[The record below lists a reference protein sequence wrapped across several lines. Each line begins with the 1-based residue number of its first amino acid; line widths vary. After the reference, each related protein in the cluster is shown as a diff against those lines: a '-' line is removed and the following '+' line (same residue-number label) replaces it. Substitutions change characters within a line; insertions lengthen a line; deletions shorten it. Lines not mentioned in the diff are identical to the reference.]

1 MSVDRDELVAVAL
14 GEQPA
19 GLVIKG
25 GRLVNV
31 YSGEIYF
38 ADVAIKG
45 ERIAAVSQAGSAET
59 ARWVGEGTAVV
70 DVGGR
75 YLVPGFIEGHIH
87 VGATSLAVTEMA
99 RLLVPYGTAAIV
111 TDFNEATKVQG
122 PQVARYYLD
131 EAKRTPM
138 TVYYSPF
145 HTSLIPTD
153 GRDGVSLE
161 QLDEMMSWPEAKE
174 LREWNVQQ
182 HRSPNPKVRRAG
194 EMAREHG
201 LRLAGHLRLFMGGLL
216 HASVASGT
224 VSDHE
229 TYTVEEAVERIRA
242 GVAVQ
247 IRFGSAHWHEIHDIL
262 RVVTEKRLDSSL
274 VMFSTDEQE
283 IVDVR
288 DHGFLDHRVRMAIEH
303 GVAPF
308 DAIRMASLNPARY
321 LGVTGDLGGIAPG
334 RKAFVNVVDDLRSFT
349 IDEVVYG
356 EQVVARGHS
365 YIADLPRPSYP
376 KEFYGTVKLPRPLT
390 PADFEIAATPGG
402 AATGSG
408 GAGTVKA
415 RVIGF
420 HPEAMGSKE
429 LHLDLPVSGGKVQVD
444 PSQDVVK
451 LASVERIAGIG
462 KHGVGFVKG
471 LKLRQGALGFTYHPG
486 PSELA
491 LIGTND
497 ADMALVGN
505 RIAELGGGL
514 VVALNGTILAEVPMP
529 LHGVVSDA
537 SAEEV
542 EAGMRH
548 AKRMIAEELGIDFVS
563 NYYRLTGFF
572 IPGVSPELRM
582 SVRGLLKVAYAG
594 DQLKVEPIGVL
605 VETTHSAAA
614 ARGVPGAAD

>member
-1 MSVDRDELVAVAL
+1 
-14 GEQPA
+14 
-19 GLVIKG
+19 
-25 GRLVNV
+25 
-31 YSGEIYF
+31 
-38 ADVAIKG
+38 
-45 ERIAAVSQAGSAET
+45 IAAVSEAGNPDT
-59 ARWVGEGTAVV
+59 QRWVGEDTTVV
-70 DVGGR
+70 DVDGR

-122 PQVARYYLD
+122 PRVARYYLD

-174 LREWNVQQ
+174 FREWNVQQ
-182 HRSPNPKVRRAG
+182 HRSPNPKVRRGG

-216 HASVASGT
+216 HASVASGA

-242 GVAVQ
+242 GVALQ

-288 DHGFLDHRVRMAIEH
+288 DNGFLDHRVRMAIEH
-303 GVAPF
+303 GVAPL
-308 DAIRMASLNPARY
+308 DAVRMASLNPARY

-349 IDEVVYG
+349 VDEVVYG
-356 EQVVARGHS
+356 EQVVARGQS
-365 YIADLPRPSYP
+365 YIADLPRPEYP

-390 PADFEIAATPGG
+390 PTDFEIAAPAAASVTEG
-402 AATGSG
+402 AAAG
-408 GAGTVKA
+408 GTAVGATATA

-429 LHLDLPVSGGKVQVD
+429 LHLDLPVANGKVQVD
-444 PSQDVVK
+444 LGQDVVK

-462 KHGVGFVKG
+462 KHGVGFVRG

-491 LIGTND
+491 LIGANE
-497 ADMALVGN
+497 ADLALVGN

-514 VVALNGTILAEVPMP
+514 VVALDGEILAEVPMP

-548 AKRMIAEELGIDFVS
+548 AKRMIAEKLGIDFIS

-594 DQLKVEPIGVL
+594 DQLKVEPISVL
-605 VETTHSAAA
+605 VETPSAAVA
-614 ARGVPGAAD
+614 GGATGASD

>member
-1 MSVDRDELVAVAL
+1 MERDDLVAVAL

-19 GLVIKG
+19 GLVIRG

-45 ERIAAVSQAGSAET
+45 GRIAAVSQAGAADNE
-59 ARWVGEGTAVV
+59 RWVGEDTAVV

-131 EAKRTPM
+131 EAKHTPM

-174 LREWNVQQ
+174 FREWNVQQ
-182 HRSPNPKVRRAG
+182 HRSANPKVRRGG

-216 HASVASGT
+216 QASVASGA

-242 GVAVQ
+242 GVALQ

-303 GVAPF
+303 GVPPL
-308 DAIRMASLNPARY
+308 DAVRMASLNPARY

-334 RKAFVNVVDDLRSFT
+334 RKAFVNVVDNLRSFT
-349 IDEVVYG
+349 IDEVIYG
-356 EQVVARGHS
+356 EQVVARGQS

-376 KEFYGTVKLPRPLT
+376 QEFYGTVKLPRPLT
-390 PADFEIAATPGG
+390 ASDFVIAAPAG
-402 AATGSG
+402 ASTA
-408 GAGTVKA
+408 KA

-429 LHLDLPVSGGKVQVD
+429 LHLDLPVEDDQVQID
-444 PSQDVVK
+444 LSQDVVK

-462 KHGVGFVKG
+462 KHGVGFVRG

-491 LIGTND
+491 LIGADD

-514 VVALNGTILAEVPMP
+514 VVALDGEILAEVPMP

-537 SAEEV
+537 PAEEV

-548 AKRMIAEELGIDFVS
+548 AKRMIAEQLGIDFIS

-594 DQLKVEPIGVL
+594 DQLKVEPIPVL
-605 VETTHSAAA
+605 VDGMPAGTTAAA
-614 ARGVPGAAD
+614 GSAGAD

>member
-1 MSVDRDELVAVAL
+1 MKVERDDLVAVAL
-14 GEQPA
+14 GEKPA
-19 GLVIKG
+19 GLVIRG
-25 GRLVNV
+25 GQLVNV
-31 YSGEIYF
+31 YSGEIYA
-38 ADVAIKG
+38 ADVAIEG
-45 ERIAAVSQAGSAET
+45 ERIAAVAEAGDPDSE
-59 ARWVGEGTAVV
+59 RWIGADTTVV
-70 DVGGR
+70 EAGGR

-122 PQVARYYLD
+122 PHVARYYLD

-182 HRSPNPKVRRAG
+182 HRSPNEKVRRAG
-194 EMAREHG
+194 EMARAHG

-216 HASVASGT
+216 HASVASGA

-242 GVAVQ
+242 GVALQ

-303 GVAPF
+303 GVAPLE
-308 DAIRMASLNPARY
+308 AIRMASLNPARY

-334 RKAFVNVVDDLRSFT
+334 RKAFVSLVDNLRSFT
-349 IDEVVYG
+349 IEEVVYG
-356 EQVVARGHS
+356 EQVVARGNR
-365 YIADLPRPSYP
+365 YVAELPRPTYP
-376 KEFYGTVKLPRPLT
+376 KEFYGTVRLERPLT
-390 PADFEIAATPGG
+390 AADFEITAPA
-402 AATGSG
+402 SG
-408 GAGTVKA
+408 GSAKA

-429 LHLDLPVSGGKVQVD
+429 LHLDLPVTDGKVQVD
-444 PSQDVVK
+444 PAQDVVK
-451 LASVERIAGIG
+451 LASVERIGGIG
-462 KHGVGFVKG
+462 KHGVGFVRG
-471 LKLRQGALGFTYHPG
+471 LKLKGGALGFTYHPG

-514 VVALNGTILAEVPMP
+514 VVAQGGEILAEVPMP

-537 SAEEV
+537 PAEEV

-548 AKRMIAEELGIDFVS
+548 AKRMIAERLGIDFIS

-594 DQLKVEPIGVL
+594 DQLKVEPIPVL
-605 VETTHSAAA
+605 VESTPAAA
-614 ARGVPGAAD
+614 D